1 MTYFN
6 KVCYVMHADGNA
18 LVSVLQSKRP
28 MTGQT
33 DWLHISPWRV
43 VWLGYLPAYIV
54 WTYPL
59 FHHIHTRNRT
69 PSFYYLVVPLFF
81 LSLCYSDLQLSDLTF
96 TSGKVYLFPCMFTF
110 GWRYTLGF
118 CLAPLLLFKPL
129 SSALHGSIRFL
140 RNLLPASHSAYL
152 TVGLPA
158 VRVAGEMRAYQVSH
172 K

>member
-1 MTYFN
+1 MKFNRLLSMTYFN

-59 FHHIHTRNRT
+59 FHHIHTRT
-69 PSFYYLVVPLFF
+69 EHLVSTTL
-81 LSLCYSDLQLSDLTF
+81 L
-96 TSGKVYLFPCMFTF
+96 YLFSFWAFAIRICSFL
-110 GWRYTLGF
+110 TLRSHPEKSISF
-118 CLAPLLLFKPL
+118 HVCLRLAEDTHSASALLLCCCSNLYPPHYTEAFAF
-129 SSALHGSIRFL
+129 SAIFYPHPIRLTL
-140 RNLLPASHSAYL
+140 RLAYL
-152 TVGLPA
+152 L
-158 VRVAGEMRAYQVSH
+158 
-172 K
+172 